1 MAPARSLQ
9 IVIPGGSGHLGTILA
24 RHFHE
29 QNHVVTTISRYPKPR
44 EWQTVHWEP
53 NEMGPGGEYI
63 WAECMQSADVVINLA
78 GRSVNCRYNTSHRRE
93 IRNSRIFATELIGK
107 AIAQSSRPPRLWLN
121 ASTATIYRQS
131 EDRPMDESTGEIG
144 GSEAD
149 LPSAWRFSVE
159 VATRWEQT
167 FFSADTPHTRKV
179 ALRAAMVMSPEAGG
193 AFDAFLRLV
202 RYGMGGRAGSGRQFV
217 SWIHEMDFIR
227 SIEFLIAREDMAG
240 PVNICSPHPVTNEEF
255 MCNLR
260 RAWCTSYIGIPSP
273 RPLLEVGAF
282 LLRSET
288 ELVLKS
294 RRVVPGHLLKAG
306 FEFHFPQWRGACRD
320 LVERWRDLN
329 AD

>member
-1 MAPARSLQ
+1 MASARSLH

-29 QNHVVTTISRYPKPR
+29 QNHFVSVISRYPKPR
-44 EWQTVHWEP
+44 DWQTVHWDP
-53 NEMGPGGEYI
+53 YEMGE
-63 WAECMQSADVVINLA
+63 WRECMQWADLVINLA
-78 GRSVNCRYNTSHRRE
+78 GRSVNCRYNASHRRE
-93 IRNSRIFATELIGK
+93 IRNSRIVTTERIGK

-144 GSEAD
+144 GSEPD

-167 FFSADTPHTRKV
+167 FFSADTPRTRKV
-179 ALRAAMVMSPEAGG
+179 ALRAAMVMSPESGG

-217 SWIHEMDFIR
+217 SWVHEVDFIR

-273 RPLLEVGAF
+273 SPLLEVGAF

-294 RRVVPGHLLKAG
+294 RRVVPGRLLNAG
-306 FEFHFPQWRGACRD
+306 FEFHFPEWRGACRD
-320 LVERWRDLN
+320 LVERWRERN